1 MKMAFGH
8 AWDNEDKLK
17 SVCAEIAALS
27 ESSQWRSVEMVCR
40 LMMELHKDKYNGMTD
55 ILSVRENA
63 GIIAG
68 IKKVLALPQ
77 ECRQVILPDS
87 K

>member
-8 AWDNEDKLK
+8 AWENEDKLK
-17 SVCAEIAALS
+17 AVCGEIAALS
-27 ESSQWRSVEMVCR
+27 ELPQWRNIETVCR
-40 LMMELHKDKYNGMTD
+40 LIMELHKEKYNGMTD

-63 GIIAG
+63 GVIAG
-68 IKKVLALPQ
+68 IKKVLALPE
-77 ECRQVILPDS
+77 ECRQVISQDN